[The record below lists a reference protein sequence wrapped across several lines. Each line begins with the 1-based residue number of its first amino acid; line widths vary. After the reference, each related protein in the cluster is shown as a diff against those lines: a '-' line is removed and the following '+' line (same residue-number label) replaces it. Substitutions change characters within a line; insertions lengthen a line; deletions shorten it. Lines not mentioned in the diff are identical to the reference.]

1 MVTGLSRALGQDEL
15 AIAIGAFHL
24 RAGSHFEEHAGMA
37 ERAATAITGDA
48 MLVDYDDFW
57 RRCRHGENGPKALN
71 LAGSYRVKPPL
82 QAPQVTRIAS
92 AHSFR

>member
-1 MVTGLSRALGQDEL
+1 MVTSLSRSLRQDKL
-15 AIAIGAFHL
+15 AIAIGTFHL
-24 RAGSHFEEHAGMA
+24 RPGPHFEEDAGVA
-37 ERAATAITGDA
+37 ERAAVAITGDA
-48 MLVDYDDFW
+48 VLVDYDDFW